1 MKIYWQSFVDGVVGA
16 SYLARLQ
23 DYLRE
28 IAAPGTEV
36 TVFGMTPPDRDFGRL
51 SEMRCAI
58 QAVAAGID
66 AEDAGYDAFVM
77 GHFQDPGLYE
87 LRSTLRI
94 PVIGTGEATLLA
106 ASQLGRRIGLVTLDP
121 AFEVWHLEQAE
132 RYGLGDRVKFCTG
145 MGLTPQD
152 FDVCFGGDSGKRR
165 ELLDGFTQIARPMVK
180 QGADVIVPAGVLPG
194 LLVGTEKGF
203 NVDGAPVVNCAA
215 VALKSAEMWVQLH
228 QMSDLEPN
236 RGAAFAL
243 APQRAREDFRKLA
256 AQGIPALAQNA
267 PATPGTISHGVS
279 TMPAKIVYS
288 TEVTATGGRE
298 GTAKS
303 ADGNLDV
310 ALVMPKEFGG
320 PGGDGTNPEQLFA
333 AAWSAC
339 FLSATKLVARLN
351 KITLPA
357 DPVITGR
364 IDVHSGDDGYS
375 LGAELKISI
384 PGLEK
389 SVVQEIV
396 DGAHQRCPFSKA
408 TRGNVDVILTVV

>member
-1 MKIYWQSFVDGVVGA
+1 
-16 SYLARLQ
+16 
-23 DYLRE
+23 
-28 IAAPGTEV
+28 
-36 TVFGMTPPDRDFGRL
+36 
-51 SEMRCAI
+51 
-58 QAVAAGID
+58 
-66 AEDAGYDAFVM
+66 
-77 GHFQDPGLYE
+77 
-87 LRSTLRI
+87 
-94 PVIGTGEATLLA
+94 
-106 ASQLGRRIGLVTLDP
+106 
-121 AFEVWHLEQAE
+121 
-132 RYGLGDRVKFCTG
+132 
-145 MGLTPQD
+145 
-152 FDVCFGGDSGKRR
+152 
-165 ELLDGFTQIARPMVK
+165 
-180 QGADVIVPAGVLPG
+180 
-194 LLVGTEKGF
+194 
-203 NVDGAPVVNCAA
+203 
-215 VALKSAEMWVQLH
+215 
-228 QMSDLEPN
+228 
-236 RGAAFAL
+236 
-243 APQRAREDFRKLA
+243 
-256 AQGIPALAQNA
+256 
-267 PATPGTISHGVS
+267 
-279 TMPAKIVYS
+279 MPAKIVYS

-408 TRGNVDVILTVV
+408 THGNVDVILTVV